1 MLKIC
6 DASICKPLELIFLS
20 YLENR
25 KFLTKWKKSNLVLAH
40 TKKDEQNYRPIL
52 CLQHQVAGKIFGKI
66 LYNGRLSLKRRLT
79 LLKN

>member
-1 MLKIC
+1 MISIRMLKIC

-40 TKKDEQNYRPIL
+40 KNKDEQNYRPI
-52 CLQHQVAGKIFGKI
+52 
-66 LYNGRLSLKRRLT
+66 SLPPASSCW
-79 LLKN
+79 KNIWKNIV